1 MNVYNW
7 GKLNQK
13 SFNSHILLAI
23 FCMVLLYVYK
33 KTNQKYMYW
42 LNSFIQQ
49 CIDIKYFHL
58 IETILTTHASKTSIV
73 HLVKLNLCIS
83 LVLLYAAGTIND
95 IVLRSVCKGSS
106 FISYIPH
113 RKLYSRYFGTIGLKQ
128 IFPVLRLVN
137 DFDLSLFMST

>member
-1 MNVYNW
+1 MNVHNRE
-7 GKLNQK
+7 KLNQK

-83 LVLLYAAGTIND
+83 LVLLYADGTIND
-95 IVLRSVCKGSS
+95 IVLRSVCKRSS
-106 FISYIPH
+106 FIFIYLTGSST
-113 RKLYSRYFGTIGLKQ
+113 RVTRASRLRYDWVKTDISCPSFGK
-128 IFPVLRLVN
+128 RL
-137 DFDLSLFMST
+137 